1 VTGLPPDP
9 TRLRVG
15 LAGSLADITRLFA
28 QRETVIRDAWTAGIP
43 LSDIERLV
51 GSPTGRSVGEIVKEH
66 EKQREEASFAATAD
80 LWKWGA
86 VIEDRYGLRWRADLR
101 EHVGRGWGCR
111 SVGLRTWLT
120 GEQMAKRGPLKSIR
134 LDRVFAGDEAK
145 IARDLGAAEDAAV
158 TVAPAED
165 PEWIPVQFPV
175 LLVEGLTTTDGRIID
190 GGGVTVG
197 DLPISLLIKQ
207 EGLITEPVGRI
218 DTLNR
223 TVGIARRRDG
233 RPFPPGV
240 AVWSGSGAI
249 HGFTPDEVTDMT
261 RRLFPEP
268 CLSDVELDE
277 STVDGFTR
285 ITSGVLRSVHLGE
298 HPAFEDAYWTLP
310 LPGSS

>member
-28 QRETVIRDAWTAGIP
+28 QRETLIRDAWVAGIP

-51 GSPTGRSVGEIVKEH
+51 GSPTGRSVGEIVREH

-101 EHVGRGWGCR
+101 ERGGRGWGCR
-111 SVGLRTWLT
+111 SVGLRTFLT
-120 GEQMAKRGPLKSIR
+120 GEKMAERGPLKPIR
-134 LDRVFAGDEAK
+134 IDRVFAGDEAK
-145 IARDLGAAEDAAV
+145 IARDLGAVEDAAV
-158 TVAPAED
+158 TVEPAED
-165 PEWIPVQFPV
+165 PEWLPVQFPV

-190 GGGVTVG
+190 AGAITAGHF
-197 DLPISLLIKQ
+197 PIPLLIKR

-218 DTLNR
+218 DDLTR
-223 TVGIARRRDG
+223 TVGAVLKRDG
-233 RPFPPGV
+233 TPFPSSV
-240 AVWSGSGAI
+240 AVWSGTGAI
-249 HGFTPDEVTDMT
+249 HGFTPDEVADMT

-268 CLSDVELDE
+268 CLSDIEIDG

-285 ITSGVLRSVHLGE
+285 ITSGVLRSVNLGE

-310 LPGSS
+310 QPGAS